1 MPSPPADSP
10 EFLVVGHLTQDVVGD
25 DLRPGG
31 TASYA
36 AVVAARLGLR
46 AAILTS
52 AANDLVLPAQLAQVE
67 VHRLPAAQTTVME
80 HRWFGRVRE
89 QYLRSRAA
97 TMSAADVPLA
107 FHNTPIVLFGPVTG
121 EIGPGLVDAFP
132 AALRGATVQGWL
144 RRFAGDGHMEAIDA
158 AAWNHEPLTGAVQ
171 AIFLSEEDLG
181 TAEANVDALLDRWAA
196 HVPILAVT
204 LGDEGAR
211 IAIAGRWHTIASM
224 PADEVDGTGAGDAF
238 AAAFLIRYH
247 ETANAGEAARFATAV
262 AGFVVEA
269 PGIAGAPT
277 RNQVNTRLAAHP
289 EVLLLPRGEVG
300 DFS

>member
-1 MPSPPADSP
+1 VPSPVTGTP
-10 EFLVVGHLTQDVVGD
+10 EFLVVGHLTRDMVGD

-46 AAILTS
+46 TGILTS
-52 AANDLVLPAQLAQVE
+52 AAADLDLPAQIAHVQ
-67 VHRLPAAQTTVME
+67 VHRVPAPQSTVME

-97 TMSAADVPLA
+97 TMTASDLPAA
-107 FHNTPIVLFGPVTG
+107 FRSTPIVLFGPVTG
-121 EIGPGLVDAFP
+121 EIGPGLADAFP

-144 RRFAGDGHMEAIDA
+144 RRFEADGHMEAIDA
-158 AAWNHEPLTGAVQ
+158 ATWDHEPLTGAVQ

-181 TAEANVDALLDRWAA
+181 TAGTNIDPLLDRWAA
-196 HVPILAVT
+196 RVPILAVT
-204 LGDEGAR
+204 LGDQGAR
-211 IAIAGRWHTIASM
+211 IAVQGRWHTIASM
-224 PADEVDGTGAGDAF
+224 PANEVDGTGAGDAF

-269 PGIAGAPT
+269 PGIAGAPS
-277 RNQVNTRLAAHP
+277 REQVEARLAAHP
-289 EVLLLPRGEVG
+289 EVLLTPVPLP
-300 DFS
+300 